1 MSKHDIALLTRILSH
16 PPSPSPTPHPS
27 SSSSSSRSLL
37 RDQIHS
43 LPPHLLRPYPSPNP
57 LKSLFTRP
65 SSPTAS
71 GPSPNHPALCPT
83 HARLNAPLLHSIL
96 HAVQIEVGTRLNRLA
111 CPAAGTGPS
120 LRLSPAQMEVVRRLR
135 ALHALWLDGR
145 TYRALFLVGSASAEP
160 SASLFPCS
168 FVDADSSV
176 DFEPE
181 PEPKF
186 PQHVRSR
193 PSHSPTTTTA
203 AYCSACMLSRI
214 GASIKTVLAL
224 RVVLISR
231 RRKGRPVP
239 RLMRWVDGWL
249 DVRADAEALKRISD
263 GEGRAL
269 REVRKRARRGGGRE
283 DGRKEKVVGRSGCGE
298 VREDQE
304 VGDSASDSDGD
315 GDGDGDG
322 DFENEIIDCY
332 ARADEGDLRFAGRD
346 GRLERS
352 LTDVDASLDGVRRSR
367 RLDGVSSG
375 ERRRR
380 GRLIEDAEEQAK
392 DYRALLGSRI

>member
-1 MSKHDIALLTRILSH
+1 
-16 PPSPSPTPHPS
+16 
-27 SSSSSSRSLL
+27 
-37 RDQIHS
+37 
-43 LPPHLLRPYPSPNP
+43 
-57 LKSLFTRP
+57 
-65 SSPTAS
+65 
-71 GPSPNHPALCPT
+71 
-83 HARLNAPLLHSIL
+83 
-96 HAVQIEVGTRLNRLA
+96 
-111 CPAAGTGPS
+111 
-120 LRLSPAQMEVVRRLR
+120 
-135 ALHALWLDGR
+135 
-145 TYRALFLVGSASAEP
+145 
-160 SASLFPCS
+160 
-168 FVDADSSV
+168 
-176 DFEPE
+176 
-181 PEPKF
+181 
-186 PQHVRSR
+186 
-193 PSHSPTTTTA
+193 
-203 AYCSACMLSRI
+203 
-214 GASIKTVLAL
+214 
-224 RVVLISR
+224 
-231 RRKGRPVP
+231 
-239 RLMRWVDGWL
+239 MRWVDGWL